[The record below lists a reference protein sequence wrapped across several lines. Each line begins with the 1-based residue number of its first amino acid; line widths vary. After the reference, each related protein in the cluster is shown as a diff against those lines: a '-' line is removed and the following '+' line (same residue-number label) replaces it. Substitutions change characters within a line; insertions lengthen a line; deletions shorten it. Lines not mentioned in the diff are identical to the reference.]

1 MIFRIILLC
10 FQEEIRETKKSGGFL
25 VVNFVVGRFG
35 QGYYNG
41 FGGKVE
47 TGETVE
53 EAAAREVRWF

>member
-1 MIFRIILLC
+1 MRQKNQVALW
-10 FQEEIRETKKSGGFL
+10 
-25 VVNFVVGRFG
+25 VGRFG

-53 EAAAREVRWF
+53 EAAAREVGWF

>member
-1 MIFRIILLC
+1 MIFGIILLC
-10 FQEEIRETKKSGGFL
+10 FLEEIRETKKSGGS
-25 VVNFVVGRFG
+25 VVGRFG

-53 EAAAREVRWF
+53 EAAAREVGWF

>member
-1 MIFRIILLC
+1 M
-10 FQEEIRETKKSGGFL
+10 

-53 EAAAREVRWF
+53 EAAAREVGWF